1 MEEAVKVAKM
11 VNGSHLGPGTPT
23 PFGVDKQSHP
33 DIRKDREIRSDY
45 LERCSDQGKR
55 AYVEVAKRNVPRN
68 EVSKAVRNDQTHIM
82 TWFGS
87 KVEEEWLMRSTVG
100 ELKEFSNIELV
111 NKKLETRGF
120 IYSSVYLGGK
130 SVMWTFESNCKREG
144 FIRNGLFWREC
155 FSSMTCW
162 KFSPVGSSRLIWVD
176 VYGVSID
183 CWSKEFF
190 RRIGGQ
196 MGETVWVDEET
207 SGRTRLDKG
216 RILVLASRDVKI
228 NSEITVKGAQGT
240 FTVRLEEDPMK
251 VSIDWINKFLGLHP
265 TMRKD
270 ALSVPEEA
278 EGSEVREGKN
288 RGVSEGSRSQTDNRT
303 ERVDNLVTSSEKETY
318 KKFPNQNI
326 PSRQR
331 GERSLGDKGKGKKGN
346 NLNLKSLWFPR
357 CKGGIRIGGDRR
369 RRKVLSLEEESSSSG
384 SDLMRLKG
392 PNYVEGETSKVQD
405 KDPISPISNNL
416 ENGGPCQTT
425 IRDSDPI
432 FINKSNQLEGGL
444 LKGSDMIHQHDQV
457 QDQDSVEDYESFV
470 AETPMAYQG
479 RGEERGINLCIDLRS
494 IDSEELGSTSG
505 SEILTDL
512 RINQKSTMGRNQMR
526 LGKNKRVKR
535 LDVSVRSHSMKTR
548 FAKYPKSSAPRRK
561 RKLRKVIW
569 NLDEEIAKVIEKG
582 ADLGVNFKLRSTCS
596 KNEDGVKK
604 NREDKWNLEEEVTK
618 VIETRVALGLDFYGR
633 EEEIAEYLSSRELKD
648 EARFYE

>member
-1 MEEAVKVAKM
+1 
-11 VNGSHLGPGTPT
+11 
-23 PFGVDKQSHP
+23 
-33 DIRKDREIRSDY
+33 
-45 LERCSDQGKR
+45 
-55 AYVEVAKRNVPRN
+55 
-68 EVSKAVRNDQTHIM
+68 
-82 TWFGS
+82 
-87 KVEEEWLMRSTVG
+87 
-100 ELKEFSNIELV
+100 
-111 NKKLETRGF
+111 
-120 IYSSVYLGGK
+120 
-130 SVMWTFESNCKREG
+130 MWTFKSDCEREG

-155 FSSMTCW
+155 FSSITCW
-162 KFSPVGSSRLIWVD
+162 KFSPVESSRLIWVD

-196 MGETVWVDEET
+196 VGETVWVDEET

-216 RILVLASRDVKI
+216 RILVLAARDVKI
-228 NSEITVKGAQGT
+228 NSEITVKGAKGT

-265 TMRKD
+265 TMKKD
-270 ALSVPEEA
+270 AFSVSEEA
-278 EGSEVREGKN
+278 EGSKVREG
-288 RGVSEGSRSQTDNRT
+288 
-303 ERVDNLVTSSEKETY
+303 
-318 KKFPNQNI
+318 
-326 PSRQR
+326 

-346 NLNLKSLWFPR
+346 NLNSKSLWFPR
-357 CKGGIRIGGDRR
+357 CKCGIRIGGDRR
-369 RRKVLSLEEESSSSG
+369 RRKVFSSEEESSSSG

-405 KDPISPISNNL
+405 NDPISPISNNL
-416 ENGGPCQTT
+416 ENDGPCQTT
-425 IRDSDPI
+425 IRDFDPI
-432 FINKSNQLEGGL
+432 FVHESNQLEGGL
-444 LKGSDMIHQHDQV
+444 PKGPDMIHQHDQV
-457 QDQDSVEDYESFV
+457 QDHDSVEDYESFV

-494 IDSEELGSTSG
+494 IDSVDLGSTAG
-505 SEILTDL
+505 SEKLTEL
-512 RINQKSTMGRNQMR
+512 RINQKITVGRNQMR
-526 LGKNKRVKR
+526 LGKNKRVKG

-596 KNEDGVKK
+596 KDEDGVKK

-618 VIETRVALGLDFYGR
+618 VIETGVALGLDFYGK
-633 EEEIAEYLSSRELKD
+633 EAEIAKYLSSRELED